1 MENVLYEF
9 YIVLQKNI
17 LSMNYKWL
25 WILEAY

>member
-9 YIVLQKNI
+9 YILVQKNM

>member
-9 YIVLQKNI
+9 YILLQKNI